1 MTQEELYQYMLAY
14 QEEHQFCKKEQSNFI
29 AMLEAL
35 KPDNTDTKPSE
46 LSSS

>member
-14 QEEHQFCKKEQSNFI
+14 QKEHQFCEEDQSNFI
-29 AMLEAL
+29 ALLEAL
-35 KPDNTDTKPSE
+35 KPSNTDTTPSE

>member
-35 KPDNTDTKPSE
+35 KPDNTDTTSTEFPS
-46 LSSS
+46 S

>member
-14 QEEHQFCKKEQSNFI
+14 KEEHQFCKKEQSYFI

-35 KPDNTDTKPSE
+35 KPDNTDTTSSE
-46 LSSS
+46 LSGS